1 MSETEN
7 TKGKTGKNDYSTR
20 VAVAAVAV
28 VVAAILFFL
37 STVTVRSGTVGV
49 VSVLG
54 AVQER
59 VLDAGFHL
67 RAPFVTNVTKVN
79 TQTQKIESNSSA
91 ASKDLQTVSVVAAV
105 NYHIDPQGAARLYK
119 NVGMSYETQIV
130 TPAIQESVKAVIARF
145 SAEELITQR
154 QTVSAGI
161 KEELAQKIGT
171 YDIVT
176 DEFNIMNF
184 DFSDEFNR
192 AVEAKQTAQQDALK
206 AEQELARVTV
216 EAQQLVE
223 QAKAEAEATKARAD
237 AEAYA
242 TKAEADAEAYAIE
255 AIQKQL
261 AQSGEAYL
269 EYQRTQKWD
278 GKLPTVGGASAF
290 IDASKFTDG

>member
-1 MSETEN
+1 MEIRN
-7 TKGKTGKNDYSTR
+7 GKLAR
-20 VAVAAVAV
+20 RAVVAVIAVIIV
-28 VVAAILFFL
+28 AILFFA
-37 STVTVRSGTVGV
+37 STVTVQSGTVGV

-54 AVQER
+54 AVRER
-59 VLDAGFHL
+59 TLDAGFHFK
-67 RAPFVTNVTKVN
+67 APFIMNVTKVN
-79 TQTQKIESNSSA
+79 TQTQKIESDSSA
-91 ASKDLQTVSVVAAV
+91 ASKDLQNVSVLAAI
-105 NYHIDPQGAARLYK
+105 NYHIDPQGAARLFK
-119 NVGMSYETQIV
+119 NVGMSYETRIIS
-130 TPAIQESVKAVIARF
+130 PAIQESIKSVIARF

-161 KEELAQKIGT
+161 KDEIAQKIGT

-206 AEQELARVTV
+206 AEQELAKITI
-216 EAQQLVE
+216 EAQQQVE
-223 QAKAEAEATKARAD
+223 QAKAQAEATKARAD

-242 TKAEADAEAYAIE
+242 TKAQADAEAYAIE
-255 AIQKQL
+255 AIQQQL

-278 GKLPTVGGASAF
+278 GKLPTVGGATAF
-290 IDASKFTDG
+290 IDASKFTGD